1 MTHKEEAGLSIT
13 AEFGTPTARGV
24 FLVGDRQFVD
34 RRLTRKEKR
43 LFMAR
48 ALFSTEEGEDP
59 NVPFLLHM
67 LQALRLRDS
76 DPDVTLEWL
85 ESTLTDGEI
94 ALAVTYILQGP
105 DGVRKV
111 LQSVQESLTSEN
123 RPASTP

>member
-1 MTHKEEAGLSIT
+1 MEIT

-24 FLVGDRQFVD
+24 FLVGERQFID

-43 LFMAR
+43 LLQAQ

-67 LQALRLRDS
+67 LQALRLRES
-76 DPDVTLEWL
+76 DPEVTLEWL

-94 ALAVTYILQGP
+94 YLAVTYILQGP
-105 DGVRKV
+105 AGVRKALEL
-111 LQSVQESLTSEN
+111 LQETSTSEDK
-123 RPASTP
+123 PASTP